1 MSSRYNHR
9 EVEPKW
15 RAKWD
20 AAGIDRA
27 LTPDAAKGKKKAY
40 ILEMFPYPSGRIHVG
55 HSRNYAM
62 GDVIARFR
70 RANGYNVLHPMGW
83 DAFGLP
89 AENAAMERGI
99 HPKGWTYD
107 NIAAM
112 REQLKLL
119 GLAIDWSRE
128 LATCDVAYYKH
139 QQALFLAF
147 WRKDLVYR
155 KKQKVNWDPVDNI
168 VLANEQVVDGKGW
181 RSGAPV
187 ETRELEQWMFRVTA
201 YADDLLQAIGG
212 LERWP
217 DKVRLMQS
225 NWIGKSQGAK
235 IWWPL
240 SKTPDELP
248 KTADASGRSHARD
261 PIEVST
267 TRPDTLFGASFL
279 ALAPDH
285 PLTKTIAQF
294 RPDVAAFIADCARL
308 GTSEADIEKAEKTG
322 VDLGVRVKHPF
333 DESWELPVYA
343 ANFVLSSYGSGAIF
357 GSPAG
362 DQRDLDFANKYKLP
376 FKPVVLPPGEDAATY
391 AVTDEAFTDDGVIY
405 NSGFLDG
412 LSTRDAIVRAIDE
425 LVKLGA
431 GEATT
436 QWRLRDWG
444 VSRQRYWGCP
454 IPAIHCAKCG
464 VVPVPEKDLPVAL
477 PDDVTFDRDHPG
489 NPLDRHP
496 TWKHTTCPQ
505 CNSEATRETD
515 TLDTFVDS
523 SWYFARFTD
532 PNNEAQPFDK
542 ALASYWLPVDQYV
555 GGVEHAVLHLLYARF
570 FTRAMRDC
578 GYLDLPSGEPFKSL
592 FTQGMVV
599 HEVLRLAVPV
609 GNAGSGETVVS
620 LPDGASIR
628 LPVGVLYEAH
638 NTHQLASIPSGRTIL
653 RFDSDAGAAGTIVD
667 LSYLEPAEVDRAK
680 ADNPG
685 GVIFSCPIE
694 KMSKSKKNVVD
705 LDAFVTDFG
714 ADVAR
719 WFVLSD
725 SPPERDV
732 EWTASG
738 VKGAWGFVQRVWTLV
753 DTHANAAAGMDFGG
767 GLPEGADQGEPLALL
782 QLAHRAVDSV
792 TSDIEHFRFNV
803 AVARCY
809 ELVNAIAKLKG
820 DDAGAHYARQQA
832 LTILTQLISPFMPH
846 LAEEC
851 WEHLGYAGFV
861 ATARWPVADPA
872 LAARN
877 TVTLPIQVNG
887 KKRAEIGAP
896 AGAPEAAVR
905 ELALQHAAV
914 KAFLEGVTVRKVIV
928 VPDRIVNI
936 VAN

>member
-27 LTPDAAKGKKKAY
+27 LTPDAATGKKKAY

-55 HSRNYAM
+55 HSRNYTM

-112 REQLKLL
+112 RDQLKLL

-128 LATCDVAYYKH
+128 IATCDVAYYKH

-155 KKQKVNWDPVDNI
+155 KKQKVNWDPVDNT

-201 YADDLLQAIGG
+201 YADELLDAIGG
-212 LERWP
+212 LDKWP

-225 NWIGKSQGAK
+225 NWIGKSQGARFRFQ
-235 IWWPL
+235 IVDREPGG
-240 SKTPDELP
+240 
-248 KTADASGRSHARD
+248 ASGEHSID
-261 PIEVST
+261 VFT
-267 TRPDTLFGASFL
+267 TRPDTLFGASFV

-285 PLTKTIAQF
+285 PLTKQVAIENA
-294 RPDVAAFIADCARL
+294 DVAEFIMRAGQL
-308 GTSEADIEKAEKTG
+308 GTSEADIEKAEKFG
-322 VDLGVRVKHPF
+322 VDLGLRVKHPF
-333 DESWELPVYA
+333 DPSWELPVYA
-343 ANFVLSSYGSGAIF
+343 ANFVLSTYGTGAIF

-362 DQRDLDFANKYKLP
+362 DQRDLDFANKYGLK
-376 FKPVVLPPGEDAATY
+376 FKPVVLPAGADRATH
-391 AVTDEAFTDDGVIY
+391 AITTDAFTGDGTTY
-405 NSGFLDG
+405 NSKFLDG
-412 LSTRDAIVRAIDE
+412 LSTRDAIQRAIDE

-505 CNSEATRETD
+505 CSGAATRETD

-599 HEVLRLAVPV
+599 HETYKSA
-609 GNAGSGETVVS
+609 
-620 LPDGASIR
+620 
-628 LPVGVLYEAH
+628 
-638 NTHQLASIPSGRTIL
+638 
-653 RFDSDAGAAGTIVD
+653 AGAWLLPEETDVRDGKRVTVGAG
-667 LSYLEPAEVDRAK
+667 EPVEVGA
-680 ADNPG
+680 
-685 GVIFSCPIE
+685 IE

-738 VKGAWGFVQRVWTLV
+738 VKGAWGFVQRVWTLTEAHGRAAPKPG
-753 DTHANAAAGMDFGG
+753 DAAPSAAG
-767 GLPEGADQGEPLALL
+767 EGEALALR
-782 QLAHRAVDSV
+782 QLAHRAVQSV
-792 TSDIEHFRFNV
+792 TDDIEHFRFNV
-803 AVARCY
+803 AVARGY
-809 ELVNAIAKLKG
+809 ELVNAIAKLKST
-820 DDAGAHYARQQA
+820 DDGAVFARGEA
-832 LTILTQLISPFMPH
+832 LRILAQLISPFMPH

-851 WEHLGYAGFV
+851 WEKLGGEGFV
-861 ATARWPVADPA
+861 ATAPWPVADPA

-887 KKRAEIGAP
+887 KKRAEIEAP
-896 AGAPEAAVR
+896 KGAPEAVVR
-905 ELALQHAAV
+905 EMALKHAAV
-914 KAFLEGVTVRKVIV
+914 VQFLEGQAVRKVIV
-928 VPDRIVNI
+928 VTDRIVNI